1 MCCNVSSLNSF
12 QELVIGEK
20 SLDGTPENNLF
31 IPGKDK
37 EGFILTRLQEEMDI
51 LLQGRMIMVR
61 KKAFYEEN
69 RKQNFRSYSFF
80 LLFPYFKRHLF
91 GKIFS
96 PGGWRKWVL
105 GVPVTTLPIVER

>member
-37 EGFILTRLQEEMDI
+37 EGFILTRLLEEVDI
-51 LLQGRMIMVR
+51 LLQGGMIMVR
-61 KKAFYEEN
+61 KKAFFKKKIEN
-69 RKQNFRSYSFF
+69 KILEITHFFCYFPTLNDIYSAKHSLLEDGETGCLVF
-80 LLFPYFKRHLF
+80 L
-91 GKIFS
+91 
-96 PGGWRKWVL
+96 
-105 GVPVTTLPIVER
+105 